1 MQDGSLNT
9 IETILNSRNSGEM
22 AGIKLR
28 VESTQEINFAAEV
41 KAGGGDREWNRL
53 R

>member
-9 IETILNSRNSGEM
+9 IEIILDSRNSGEM
-22 AGIKLR
+22 ADIKLR